1 MKVVVAPQEFKGTL
15 TATQAA
21 KAIGSAVRHAL
32 PGATVVLRP
41 MADGG
46 PGMLDALLAA
56 HRGTRHRLQVAGPY
70 SQRVTAR
77 WGILPSGEAI
87 IESAQ
92 ACGLMHVRGAMQP
105 LTATTRGVGELILAA
120 LNAGA
125 RSLLIGVGGS
135 ATNDGGTGMARALGA
150 KFLDQAG
157 QELPEGGG
165 SLARLDRVVLDGLE
179 PRLASAEIRVLADVD
194 NPLTGPRGAAAIFGP
209 QKGASPEEVALLDGA
224 LARLAA
230 KSAEAGRAGF
240 DRINGAGAAGGLG
253 FGLAAFC
260 GATLV
265 PGADE
270 IARALGLRDALHGAG
285 LCITGE
291 GRLDGQTAGGKTVQR
306 VAALAAEAGVPVVA
320 VAGQLGEGWQQV
332 AERLAAVAAISD
344 DPGASACEAARG
356 LRITAETVLSR
367 WRGGSAS

>member
-1 MKVVVAPQEFKGTL
+1 MKVVIAPQEFKGTL

-21 KAIGSAVRHAL
+21 RAIASAVRHAL

-56 HRGTRHRLQVAGPY
+56 HRGKRHRLQVTGPY
-70 SQRVTAR
+70 GEPVTAA
-77 WGILPSGEAI
+77 WGVLPGGEAI

-120 LNAGA
+120 LDAKP
-125 RSLLIGVGGS
+125 SSILIGVGGS

-150 KFLDQAG
+150 RFLDGAG
-157 QELPEGGG
+157 RDLPEGGG
-165 SLARLDRVVLDGLE
+165 ALERLDRVVLDGLDA
-179 PRLASAEIRVLADVD
+179 RLTYTHIRVLADVD
-194 NPLTGPRGAAAIFGP
+194 NPLTGPRGAAAVFGP
-209 QKGASPEEVALLDGA
+209 QKGASPADVATLDAA
-224 LARLAA
+224 LGRLAA
-230 KSAEAGRAGF
+230 KTAAAGRPGLDALA
-240 DRINGAGAAGGLG
+240 GAGAAGGLG

-260 GATLV
+260 GAGLV

-270 IARALGLRDALHGAG
+270 IARALGLREALAGAD

-306 VAALAAEAGVPVVA
+306 VADLAAEVGVPVIA
-320 VAGQLGEGWQQV
+320 VAGQLGEGWERL
-332 AERLAAVAAISD
+332 AARLAAVAAIAD
-344 DPGASACEAARG
+344 DAEASACEAARG
-356 LRITAETVLSR
+356 LRLTAEAVLTR
-367 WRGGSAS
+367 WSGGA